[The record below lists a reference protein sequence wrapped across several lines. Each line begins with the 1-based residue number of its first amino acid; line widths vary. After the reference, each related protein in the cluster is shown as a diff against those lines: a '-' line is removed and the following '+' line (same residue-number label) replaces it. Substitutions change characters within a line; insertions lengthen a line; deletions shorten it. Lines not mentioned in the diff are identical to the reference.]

1 MRPSPH
7 PHGWDGLL
15 RNLVNSHS
23 WHYRGACR
31 SGMPSVV
38 LAREWEVETIR
49 LVAFGQ
55 KQCSFCLDTL
65 PSQTSRI
72 FNICNAIKINN
83 SPLAQCCGDTNFPD
97 GRSTLL
103 HAGVFLGTEPR
114 WKRKLTDNGKQDSSL
129 CDTSG
134 LSQCLPTISRC
145 VLTLWAPAGVRPRLC
160 PHTSRGFQRLWVQYI
175 AHINSAFLYGCIFL
189 RICTCF
195 YVGFFLKWICYVHC
209 SFCFRNRSEQ
219 RLKPPN
225 IWSTCWEH
233 SSSFQLL
240 TSKASGKVTNI
251 YNKMERTRM
260 VAVPQLYVL
269 STEPSHLPVYFRSYF
284 FRGKIQAPNKIQMV
298 F

>member
-1 MRPSPH
+1 MASKTPACVTHLVLVSVCPRS
-7 PHGWDGLL
+7 HGVYWPCEHLQVWDQG
-15 RNLVNSHS
+15 
-23 WHYRGACR
+23 
-31 SGMPSVV
+31 
-38 LAREWEVETIR
+38 
-49 LVAFGQ
+49 F
-55 KQCSFCLDTL
+55 
-65 PSQTSRI
+65 
-72 FNICNAIKINN
+72 
-83 SPLAQCCGDTNFPD
+83 
-97 GRSTLL
+97 
-103 HAGVFLGTEPR
+103 
-114 WKRKLTDNGKQDSSL
+114 
-129 CDTSG
+129 
-134 LSQCLPTISRC
+134 
-145 VLTLWAPAGVRPRLC
+145 VLTQVLPEVMSSIHSPYKFSFSLWL
-160 PHTSRGFQRLWVQYI
+160 YI
-175 AHINSAFLYGCIFL
+175 FKDLYMFL
-189 RICTCF
+189 RCC
-195 YVGFFLKWICYVHC
+195 FLKWICYVHC